1 MGSLPKSSL
10 KMGIHFRKKL
20 KRGHSVWEGTDE
32 LKFSRKTYTDF
43 SNKVW
48 QDQSRFKGLAKD
60 FRFDA
65 TLVGCAS
72 YEEMVLDAAEKI
84 CNNCGNERKK
94 ALCKE
99 MELILS
105 KRRREFESL
114 LPKFSNSLLLLL
126 KISSISWQRT
136 SD

>member
-1 MGSLPKSSL
+1 M
-10 KMGIHFRKKL
+10 
-20 KRGHSVWEGTDE
+20 WEGTDE

-72 YEEMVLDAAEKI
+72 YEEMVLDTAEKI

-105 KRRREFESL
+105 KRRREFER
-114 LPKFSNSLLLLL
+114 FGSNDSGHERIIKLGLIWLSSGLAGTKL
-126 KISSISWQRT
+126 NLEYLAIGEVIISKK
-136 SD
+136 

>member
-1 MGSLPKSSL
+1 M
-10 KMGIHFRKKL
+10 
-20 KRGHSVWEGTDE
+20 WEGTDE

-43 SNKVW
+43 SIKVW

-72 YEEMVLDAAEKI
+72 YEEMVLDAAKKI

-105 KRRREFESL
+105 KRRREFER
-114 LPKFSNSLLLLL
+114 FGSNVSGHERII
-126 KISSISWQRT
+126 KVWEHAIDIVNK
-136 SD
+136 